1 MGLSKVLLGSR
12 GKKVGWLAFLMLTV
26 DLGALL
32 IGLWLSTLSRFGR
45 APLAGAIG
53 VISMSTFVL
62 LLLLGHY
69 AKTGKG
75 GFDKG
80 SIRLAIAGSFVV
92 VYFAVLSLFAFLEY
106 EPTAFA
112 EKIAD
117 DMTIQVGV
125 IVAFYFATETGL
137 EYLKVRYGDS
147 SDEGEAEDPGEG
159 GISGG
164 KPQA

>member
-1 MGLSKVLLGSR
+1 MELAKVFLGSR
-12 GKKVGWLAFLMLTV
+12 GKKVGWLAFLMMVV

-32 IGLWLSTLSRFGR
+32 IGLWLSTLPRFGR
-45 APLAGAIG
+45 APLAGALG
-53 VISMSTFVL
+53 VIAMSTFVL

-80 SIRLAIAGSFVV
+80 SVRLAIAGSFVV
-92 VYFAVLSLFAFLEY
+92 VYFSVLSLFAFLDY
-106 EPTAFA
+106 KPTAFA

-137 EYLKVRYGDS
+137 EYLKVRYG
-147 SDEGEAEDPGEG
+147 SDDDEPPEDPPDG
-159 GISGG
+159 GSGG
-164 KPQA
+164 GTKSA